1 MSSEEGE
8 PPTKRRL
15 LVSGESV
22 ASGPSVDCNVSDSI
36 TRLHESI
43 ETCFIQGCLCPVQDD
58 ELETYIQLCQL
69 KLPTKASIAAGTY
82 KLNQERIYT
91 LLFLSFITW
100 TGDTFHRQLTRGE
113 VCCGIKKALH
123 LLLQRQGS
131 ETALQKTVNLLKVKD
146 NNVVYSAS
154 QALITILPLC
164 HCGQDISIP
173 ASEAVLRRMVHDLVA
188 SSPSPTSSSLLDL
201 MAPGEVASLD
211 LTPPPQAP
219 PSPPP
224 TVPNEDLGYQS
235 WIMVV
240 FSGLLRHGGDGGG
253 GDGDESQDGNPL
265 CVSIPVEEE
274 LLCQETQIKCLVI
287 RNIEP
292 YWSQITTNL
301 HNYLRQMGSSSTSP
315 TSPPAQL
322 YLCEGFKV
330 WKFLISVKA
339 NLSFVDSR
347 CFTAH
352 LPSSLPLLHATTPG
366 PVWRAVLDTV
376 SECLCYGSTLGL
388 QTVAPEEP
396 CQLAHNLIRLVRF
409 NSFLSRVPHKASTG
423 FGGSAGSGD
432 SAEYDKGLVQKIVLL
447 VLKCVALTVRE
458 ARCESSSGESDS
470 SMSSHESESSCD
482 DSDMILI
489 ERNMMAMYKSL
500 DFWVKAALP
509 ILPDQSL
516 QDSAL
521 HLLSEQDDVL
531 VEGMLCLLDTH
542 VALYMPGKQQQIP
555 GLLNINPTKC
565 FMSFLGIVNHDASVL
580 LDFLVS
586 NETCFLLYI
595 LRYLKYVVKD
605 FDGFVRSCDGGYA
618 EVIKVLVDL
627 KASVTKLV
635 KKSLFPYNIQPVCR
649 LLEKVE
655 FLHQKGPASR

>member
-1 MSSEEGE
+1 MMSSEEGE

-15 LVSGESV
+15 LSSGET
-22 ASGPSVDCNVSDSI
+22 AAIGPSLNSCVEDSI

-43 ETCFIQGCLCPVQDD
+43 ETCFSRGCLCPVQDED
-58 ELETYIQLCQL
+58 IETYIQLCQL

-82 KLNQERIYT
+82 KLHEERIYT
-91 LLFLSFITW
+91 LLFLSFISW

-113 VCCGIKKALH
+113 VCCGLKKAVF

-131 ETALQKTVNLLKVKD
+131 ETALQKIVNLLKVKD
-146 NNVVYSAS
+146 SNVVYSAS
-154 QALITILPLC
+154 QALVSILPLC

-173 ASEAVLRRMVHDLVA
+173 ASEAVLRRMVQDLVTNVP
-188 SSPSPTSSSLLDL
+188 SPSSSSLLDL
-201 MAPGEVASLD
+201 IGAGGEEASLD
-211 LTPPPQAP
+211 LTPPSAP
-219 PSPPP
+219 PSPPA
-224 TVPNEDLGYQS
+224 VSWSGEQLGYQS
-235 WIMVV
+235 WILVV
-240 FSGLLRHGGDGGG
+240 LSGLLRHGGDVAE
-253 GDGDESQDGNPL
+253 ESQDANHL

-287 RNIEP
+287 RNMEP

-301 HNYLRQMGSSSTSP
+301 HNYLRQMGNACK
-315 TSPPAQL
+315 PPAQL

-347 CFTAH
+347 CFTSH
-352 LPSSLPLLHATTPG
+352 LPSSLPLLTSSTPG
-366 PVWRAVLDTV
+366 PVWRSVLDTV

-409 NSFLSRVPHKASTG
+409 NSFLTRVPHRASTG
-423 FGGSAGSGD
+423 FGGSCGSGD

-458 ARCESSSGESDS
+458 ARCDSSSGESDS

-500 DFWVKAALP
+500 DEWVKAALP

-542 VALYMPGKQQQIP
+542 VALYIPGKPQQIP

-605 FDGFVRSCDGGYA
+605 FGGFVQSCDSGYN
-618 EVIKVLVDL
+618 EVIQVLVDL
-627 KASVTKLV
+627 RASVSKLV

-655 FLHQKGPASR
+655 FLHQKGSASR